1 MSMSLESDKELF
13 KKAAEIASVV
23 PEPMQDAAFQRALDM
38 LQEGDGRSEAPTK
51 RSGSG
56 KRASTERK
64 RRESG
69 KTNGRS
75 TIEVLVE
82 GIDRTAHSEVG
93 EAPKVLERA
102 LHILKIS
109 KDEFDIDGLSANEI
123 ATVLT
128 EKFRLRTTRQRVNQV
143 LDDAS
148 GLVDRVSRPGRQG
161 AQYRIM
167 DPGEKHLA
175 NPPTQDEKSKASTAR
190 KSTKRG
196 SAEKKAARS
205 SSKTT
210 SKSSGRRKRVQGPR
224 ASLQDLLEAGYL
236 NEPRTIGDLRSHLE
250 SKKGRIFKPSDLS
263 PTLTRM
269 LRDGLLD
276 REKNEAGQYEYKRA

>member
-1 MSMSLESDKELF
+1 MSLDSEKELF

-38 LQEGDGRSEAPTK
+38 LQESDGRPQTPSKP
-51 RSGSG
+51 SGSG
-56 KRASTERK
+56 KRARTQRQPAKDSTTT
-64 RRESG
+64 G
-69 KTNGRS
+69 QS
-75 TIEVLVE
+75 TVEVLVE
-82 GIDRTAHSEVG
+82 GIDRTAHSEVS

-102 LHILKIS
+102 LHILKIG
-109 KDEFDIDGLSANEI
+109 KDEFEIDGMSANEI

-143 LDDAS
+143 LDEAS
-148 GLVDRVSRPGRQG
+148 GLVDRVPRPGRQG

-167 DPGEKHLA
+167 HPGEKYLA
-175 NPPTQDEKSKASTAR
+175 NPSEEDKPKASAR
-190 KSTKRG
+190 KSPKRAG
-196 SAEKKAARS
+196 AGKRTARS
-205 SSKTT
+205 KTSSKAP
-210 SKSSGRRKRVQGPR
+210 GRRKRVQGPR

-236 NEPRTIGDLRSHLE
+236 DEPRTIGDLRDRLE
-250 SKKGRIFKPSDLS
+250 SKKGRIFKLGDLS